1 MKVLHIIDMLSAG
14 GKERRL
20 LELLKNLKKNYPE
33 VNNRLIVLN
42 EDIFYDEFKNLGI
55 DIICINRKKVGAL
68 KTYSEIKK
76 IFRLLKPEIVH
87 SWGTVPSLYISFLK
101 LKYKFKFINA
111 LVASAPEN
119 LKFTKTWF
127 YAKFSFFFSDLILSN
142 SSAGLKA
149 FGVSE
154 SKGRKIYNGFNNDRL
169 KYCRDKDQV
178 RKELGV
184 RTELAVCMV
193 ATFSDKKDYD
203 TYLSAADALT
213 KKRTDVT
220 FLSIGDGRNLTKFK
234 EMYRNN
240 DRMIFT
246 GSRKDVEDIVNSCD
260 IAVLCTYGE
269 SLSNSILEY
278 MALGKPAIATDR
290 GGNKEIIENSVSGYL
305 FEHRNI
311 EDFSRRLTL
320 LLDDCDLRIRMG
332 KRSQQIVKE
341 KFSIG
346 GMTKQT
352 YDLYAGM
359 IK

>member
-33 VNNRLIVLN
+33 VDNMLIVLS
-42 EDIFYDEFKNLGI
+42 EDIFYDEFKHLEI
-55 DIICINRKKVGAL
+55 YITCINRKKIGAL
-68 KTYSEIKK
+68 KTYSEIRR
-76 IFRLLKPEIVH
+76 IFRSFKPEIIH
-87 SWGTVPSLYISFLK
+87 SWGTVPSVYVSFLK
-101 LKYKFKFINA
+101 LRNNFRFLNA

-119 LKFTKTWF
+119 LKFSKTWF
-127 YAKFSFFFSDLILSN
+127 YAKFSFFFSDVILSN

-149 FGVSE
+149 FGVSVA
-154 SKGRKIYNGFNNDRL
+154 KGRKIYNGFNYDRL
-169 KYCRDKDQV
+169 KYCRNKEQV
-178 RKELGV
+178 RKDLGV
-184 RTELAVCMV
+184 KTELAVCMV

-213 KKRTDVT
+213 KQRTCVT
-220 FLSIGDGRNLTKFK
+220 FLSVGDGRNLLKFK
-234 EMYRNN
+234 ETYRYN

-278 MALGKPAIATDR
+278 MALGKPVIATDR
-290 GGNKEIIENSVSGYL
+290 GGNKEIIENGSSGYL
-305 FEHRNI
+305 FEHKN
-311 EDFSRRLTL
+311 EEEFSQKLTL
-320 LLDDCDLRIRMG
+320 LLDDVDLRVRMG
-332 KRSQQIVKE
+332 KRSQQIVNE

>member
-142 SSAGLKA
+142 SSAGL
-149 FGVSE
+149 
-154 SKGRKIYNGFNNDRL
+154 
-169 KYCRDKDQV
+169 
-178 RKELGV
+178 
-184 RTELAVCMV
+184 
-193 ATFSDKKDYD
+193 
-203 TYLSAADALT
+203 
-213 KKRTDVT
+213 
-220 FLSIGDGRNLTKFK
+220 
-234 EMYRNN
+234 
-240 DRMIFT
+240 
-246 GSRKDVEDIVNSCD
+246 
-260 IAVLCTYGE
+260 
-269 SLSNSILEY
+269 
-278 MALGKPAIATDR
+278 
-290 GGNKEIIENSVSGYL
+290 
-305 FEHRNI
+305 
-311 EDFSRRLTL
+311 
-320 LLDDCDLRIRMG
+320 
-332 KRSQQIVKE
+332 
-341 KFSIG
+341 
-346 GMTKQT
+346 
-352 YDLYAGM
+352 
-359 IK
+359 